1 MAEYETT
8 REKIKMAALEVFV
21 DKGYDGARMQEIA
34 DRAGAN
40 KAMIHYYFTSK
51 DALFEAIIRET
62 FEELFE
68 LFAEVWRFENL
79 NPEELIPKIV
89 HTHFQFIAEHPNLPR
104 IIIRELNSGNPI
116 AEKVLTELFEQ
127 LRSSK
132 LDDAIEIITSGIATG
147 KLREVNPRQT
157 LWNIVA
163 LNIFY
168 FVFKTFIKAAW
179 PEDVVDE
186 KQLLQQRERSV
197 VDLLLYGL
205 LPPR

>member
-1 MAEYETT
+1 MEEHETT
-8 REKIKMAALEVFV
+8 REKIKMAALEIFV
-21 DKGYDGARMQEIA
+21 EKGYDGARMQEIA

-62 FEELFE
+62 FEELFK
-68 LFAEVWRFENL
+68 LFSEVWRFENA

-132 LDDAIEIITSGIATG
+132 LDDAVEIITSGIASG
-147 KLREVNPRQT
+147 KLRDVNPKQT

-179 PEDVVDE
+179 PEDVADE
-186 KQLLQQRERSV
+186 KQLLQQREQAV
-197 VDLLLYGL
+197 IDLLLYGL
-205 LPPR
+205 LPR

>member
-8 REKIKMAALEVFV
+8 REKIKLAALEEFV
-21 DKGYDGARMQEIA
+21 EKGYDGARMQEIA

-62 FEELFE
+62 FEELFK
-68 LFAEVWRFENL
+68 LFEEVWHFDNL

-132 LDDAIEIITSGIATG
+132 LDDAVVIITSGIASG
-147 KLREVNPRQT
+147 KLRDVNPRQT

-168 FVFKTFIKAAW
+168 FVFKSFIKAAW
-179 PEDVVDE
+179 PEDLVNE
-186 KQLLQQRERSV
+186 KQLLEQREQAV
-197 VDLLLYGL
+197 IDLLLYGL
-205 LPPR
+205 LPR

>member
-1 MAEYETT
+1 MAENETT
-8 REKIKMAALEVFV
+8 REKIKLAALEVFV

-51 DALFEAIIRET
+51 DALFEAIIKET
-62 FEELFE
+62 FEELLE
-68 LFAEVWRFENL
+68 LLDEMWHIDNSK
-79 NPEELIPKIV
+79 PEELIPKIV
-89 HTHFQFIAEHPNLPR
+89 HTHFQFISEHPNLPR

-116 AEKVLTELFEQ
+116 AEKVLTELFEK

-132 LDDAIEIITSGIATG
+132 LDDAVEIIKSGIEL
-147 KLREVNPRQT
+147 KNLRDVHPQQT

-168 FVFKTFIKAAW
+168 FAFKTFIKAAW
-179 PEDVVDE
+179 PEDLKNE
-186 KQLLQQRERSV
+186 KQLLQQREQSII
-197 VDLLLYGL
+197 DLLLYGL
-205 LPPR
+205 LPR

>member
-1 MAEYETT
+1 MEEHETT
-8 REKIKMAALEVFV
+8 REKIKMAALEIFV
-21 DKGYDGARMQEIA
+21 EKGYDGARMQEIA

-62 FEELFE
+62 FEELFK
-68 LFAEVWRFENL
+68 LFSEVWRFENA

-132 LDDAIEIITSGIATG
+132 LDDAVEIITSGIESG
-147 KLREVNPRQT
+147 KLRDVNPKQT

-179 PEDVVDE
+179 PEDLIDE
-186 KQLLQQRERSV
+186 KQLLQQREQAV
-197 VDLLLYGL
+197 IDLLLYGL
-205 LPPR
+205 LPR

>member
-8 REKIKMAALEVFV
+8 REKIKMAAIEVFAE
-21 DKGYDGARMQEIA
+21 KGYDGARMQEIA

-51 DALFEAIIRET
+51 DALFEAIIKET
-62 FEELFE
+62 FEKLFK
-68 LFAEVWRFENL
+68 LFADVWHFENL
-79 NPEELIPKIV
+79 NPEVLIPKIV
-89 HTHFQFIAEHPNLPR
+89 HTHFQFIVDHPNLPR
-104 IIIRELNSGNPI
+104 IIIRELNTGNPI
-116 AEKVLTELFEQ
+116 AEKVLTELFEH
-127 LRSSK
+127 LRNSK
-132 LDDAIEIITSGIATG
+132 LDDAIEIITSGIASG
-147 KLREVNPRQT
+147 KLRDVNPKQT

-186 KQLLQQRERSV
+186 KLLLQQREQSV

-205 LPPR
+205 LPR